1 MKSTNM
7 KSTNLTHINLFF
19 LVALLALPVQL
30 AAQHTRYKLIDIG
43 TLAAPLVKLTVRA
56 SSSPM
61 KGRSWAERTRLRPA
75 PTSQD

>member
-1 MKSTNM
+1 MKSRT
-7 KSTNLTHINLFF
+7 LTPIIAITLFA
-19 LVALLALPVQL
+19 VLAIPVQL
-30 AAQHTRYKLIDIG
+30 AAQHTKYKLIDIG
-43 TLAAPLVKLTVRA
+43 TFGGPLVKLTARA